1 MTKSVLSFSLAV
13 TSVIA
18 YIIASK
24 PRTKI
29 KLVRANNLCHYRLIL
44 DICFEQTQASFRG
57 KWILKT

>member
-13 TSVIA
+13 TSV
-18 YIIASK
+18 IASK

-44 DICFEQTQASFRG
+44 DICFEQTQASVR
-57 KWILKT
+57 